1 MGKYSRKTK
10 EELIALCKERGIE
23 TEEGEFKA
31 EMMAKLE
38 DYDWVEGK
46 ESEPFEEEKTEEEK
60 TAEEEE
66 LVEPVEEPAEKET
79 PAKEKHNDETSPE
92 AAEKTKEILKRVVTK
107 RKTKKA
113 ETTQKD
119 SGKISKEETL
129 TLLSNGGSKVRV
141 KKKERIY
148 HDNRNEPLMID
159 SRGEKNNISEEE
171 MAERELLL
179 SQSDHHAY
187 LSGTIQQVTGITKI
201 IRDGE
206 FKPVVN
212 AIVNYKG
219 KKVSIMTPWF
229 FENWETIPDE
239 EILKS
244 TQCRI
249 GSEIDFVIIHMEEEG
264 DETKYFGSRIEAMAA
279 KRKEY
284 WFGKK
289 RKNGETVFRIN
300 EGDIV
305 EARVTHVTAKTAYV
319 EVFGVEVGIST
330 HEIAYE
336 YINDVRERYHA
347 GDRVKV
353 RITEIERDMSKESL
367 AKDFNV
373 AIKASIKSTL
383 KDPREKYY
391 DDYNVNDSCIG
402 VVTRYNGNGD
412 APRFFVNVAGEV
424 DVLCWLKRG
433 VTHMPIEGDK
443 VTIKISRKYDKYRRM
458 TGTITHVAI

>member
-10 EELIALCKERGIE
+10 EELLALCKERGIE

-38 DYDWVEGK
+38 DYDWLEGK
-46 ESEPFEEEKTEEEK
+46 ESEPFEEAEKTEEN
-60 TAEEEE
+60 E
-66 LVEPVEEPAEKET
+66 LESVEEIAEKEEN

-92 AAEKTKEILKRVVTK
+92 AAEKTKESLKKVITK

-113 ETTQKD
+113 ETAQKD

-148 HDNRNEPLMID
+148 HDNHNEPLMID

-201 IRDGE
+201 MKDGE

-212 AIVNYKG
+212 AVVNYKG
-219 KKVSIMTPWF
+219 KKISIMTPWF
-229 FENWETIPDE
+229 FEDWENIPDE

-249 GSEIDFVIIHMEEEG
+249 GSEVDFVIIHIEEDG
-264 DETKYFGSRIEAMAA
+264 DETRYFGSRIEAMTA
-279 KRKEY
+279 KRREY

-305 EARVTHVTAKTAYV
+305 EARVAHVTAKNAYV
-319 EVFGVEVGIST
+319 EVFGVEVGVPA

-336 YINDVRERYHA
+336 YINDVRERYHE

-353 RITEIERDMSKESL
+353 RITEIERDMSTESL
-367 AKDFNV
+367 SKEFNV
-373 AIKASIKSTL
+373 KIKASIKSTL

-402 VVTRYNGNGD
+402 IVTRYNGNGD